1 MMAPLQPEQ
10 MDYLRDESRHTG
22 RAAQIAFPR
31 TEADVSAILAE
42 ARRARL
48 PVTLQGARTGVTG
61 GAVPDGGLILNLSQM
76 NQILDA
82 GETFR
87 VQPGVTLQTI
97 RQALPSGRAF
107 TPDPTETTASIGG
120 MVACNASGANSF
132 LYGPTRNHVAALRVM
147 LANGECLE
155 LRRGRDQARS
165 TNFTLGSVAGT
176 LPSLPRPAVKNAAGY
191 FVEPDMDLLDLFIG
205 AEGTLGII
213 TEVTLRLL
221 PAPAA
226 IWGLMA
232 FLPGTAAAVQYVNT
246 LRDEAR
252 AAAAATSAAAPPAQL
267 AALEYFDANCLAFLH
282 QHRDALATRGIPVP
296 ALPEGAACIYAEWHG
311 PSAAANEAA
320 ALAAAEHLPALN
332 ADPDACILADNPH
345 DMEKLKTFRH
355 AVPELVNA
363 TIDERRRRHPDL
375 AKLGTDMSVPDARL
389 GHILAR
395 YENDL
400 AAAGLENLIFGHIG
414 ANHLHVNI
422 LPRTPADYAAGR
434 DLYTRWA
441 AQVIAWGGS
450 ISAEHGIGKIKR
462 DLFRQMAGDAALARM
477 RALKKILDP
486 DTLLNP
492 GNILEPS
499 ETPAPP

>member
-1 MMAPLQPEQ
+1 
-10 MDYLRDESRHTG
+10 
-22 RAAQIAFPR
+22 
-31 TEADVSAILAE
+31 
-42 ARRARL
+42 
-48 PVTLQGARTGVTG
+48 
-61 GAVPDGGLILNLSQM
+61 
-76 NQILDA
+76 
-82 GETFR
+82 
-87 VQPGVTLQTI
+87 
-97 RQALPSGRAF
+97 
-107 TPDPTETTASIGG
+107 
-120 MVACNASGANSF
+120 
-132 LYGPTRNHVAALRVM
+132 
-147 LANGECLE
+147 
-155 LRRGRDQARS
+155 
-165 TNFTLGSVAGT
+165 
-176 LPSLPRPAVKNAAGY
+176 
-191 FVEPDMDLLDLFIG
+191 
-205 AEGTLGII
+205 
-213 TEVTLRLL
+213 
-221 PAPAA
+221 
-226 IWGLMA
+226 
-232 FLPGTAAAVQYVNT
+232 
-246 LRDEAR
+246 
-252 AAAAATSAAAPPAQL
+252 
-267 AALEYFDANCLAFLH
+267 
-282 QHRDALATRGIPVP
+282 
-296 ALPEGAACIYAEWHG
+296 
-311 PSAAANEAA
+311 
-320 ALAAAEHLPALN
+320 
-332 ADPDACILADNPH
+332 
-345 DMEKLKTFRH
+345 MEKLKTFRH

-441 AQVIAWGGS
+441 AQIIAWGGS

>member
-1 MMAPLQPEQ
+1 
-10 MDYLRDESRHTG
+10 
-22 RAAQIAFPR
+22 
-31 TEADVSAILAE
+31 
-42 ARRARL
+42 
-48 PVTLQGARTGVTG
+48 
-61 GAVPDGGLILNLSQM
+61 
-76 NQILDA
+76 
-82 GETFR
+82 
-87 VQPGVTLQTI
+87 
-97 RQALPSGRAF
+97 
-107 TPDPTETTASIGG
+107 
-120 MVACNASGANSF
+120 
-132 LYGPTRNHVAALRVM
+132 
-147 LANGECLE
+147 
-155 LRRGRDQARS
+155 
-165 TNFTLGSVAGT
+165 
-176 LPSLPRPAVKNAAGY
+176 
-191 FVEPDMDLLDLFIG
+191 
-205 AEGTLGII
+205 
-213 TEVTLRLL
+213 
-221 PAPAA
+221 
-226 IWGLMA
+226 
-232 FLPGTAAAVQYVNT
+232 
-246 LRDEAR
+246 
-252 AAAAATSAAAPPAQL
+252 AAAPPAQL

-363 TIDERRRRHPDL
+363 TIDERRRRHPGL